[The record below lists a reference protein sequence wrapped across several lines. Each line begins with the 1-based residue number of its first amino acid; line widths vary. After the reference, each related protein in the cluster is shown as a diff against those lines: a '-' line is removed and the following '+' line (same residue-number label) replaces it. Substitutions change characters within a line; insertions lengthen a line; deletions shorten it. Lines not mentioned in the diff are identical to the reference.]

1 MSSAD
6 EVARDL
12 MALGARA
19 GARAFAIVRHHG
31 QLLETRVKAHASGRP
46 GPRAVT
52 GDYRRDIN
60 LQMTLKPGEVVGNVS
75 TSKPQ
80 GRRLELGFMNMTDSL
95 GRTFHQPPYP
105 HFGPALDE
113 TEPGFVDEIA
123 TITDER

>member
-12 MALGARA
+12 LAIGVQA
-19 GARAFAIVRHHG
+19 GARAMRVVRHHG

-46 GPRAVT
+46 GPRAIT
-52 GDYRRDIN
+52 GDYRRSIN
-60 LQMTLKPGEVVGNVS
+60 LAVSLRPGEVVASVGTDKV
-75 TSKPQ
+75 Q

-95 GRTFHQPPYP
+95 GRTFHQSPLP

-113 TEPGFVDEIA
+113 TTPGFLADIA
-123 TITDER
+123 DIADDR